1 MTDLQQVKE
10 SIKAVAKDYW
20 DTHKK
25 PLLLS
30 NLPPVL
36 EAKAPNFKSILG
48 SQNIKSFIKD
58 YATEMDV
65 RLIEHATHKAKVA
78 VAPLTATFDFPTEST
93 AESKNVKTPRSALK
107 GDKAV
112 LALLH
117 SLSSLSDEDL
127 DRVSIPVSVLVK
139 MIK

>member
-10 SIKAVAKDYW
+10 SIKVVAKDYW
-20 DTHKK
+20 ETHKK

-30 NLPPVL
+30 NLPAVL
-36 EAKAPNFKSILG
+36 EAMAPNFKSILG
-48 SQNIKSFIKD
+48 PQNLKSFIKD
-58 YATEMDV
+58 YAAEMDV

-78 VAPLTATFDFPTEST
+78 VAPSTVTFDFPTES
-93 AESKNVKTPRSALK
+93 AGESKNHKPPRSALK

-117 SLSSLSDEDL
+117 SLTSLSDQEL
-127 DRVSIPVSVLVK
+127 DRVTIPVSVLVK